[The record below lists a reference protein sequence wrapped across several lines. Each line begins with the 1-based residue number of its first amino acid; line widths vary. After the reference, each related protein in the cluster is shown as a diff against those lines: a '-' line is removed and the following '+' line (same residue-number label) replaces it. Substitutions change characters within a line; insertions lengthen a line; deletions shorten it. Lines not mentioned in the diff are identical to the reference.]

1 MEHLPMSATPRSL
14 DTPADDASLLRE
26 IHTALRNLRYGSVE
40 ITVHDSR
47 VVQIERKEKYRL
59 TEPRRPN

>member
-1 MEHLPMSATPRSL
+1 MSATQRSL
-14 DTPADDASLLRE
+14 DTSAADASLLRE
-26 IHTALRNLRYGSVE
+26 IQNALRDLRYGSVE

-59 TEPRRPN
+59 TEPRKSH

>member
-1 MEHLPMSATPRSL
+1 MSTTPRSL
-14 DTPADDASLLRE
+14 DVPADDASLLRE
-26 IHTALRNLRYGSVE
+26 IHAALRNLRYGSVE

-59 TEPRRPN
+59 SEPRK

>member
-1 MEHLPMSATPRSL
+1 MSATPRGL

-26 IHTALRNLRYGSVE
+26 IHAALRDLRYGSVE

>member
-1 MEHLPMSATPRSL
+1 MSATPRTL
-14 DTPADDASLLRE
+14 DTQADDASLLRE
-26 IHTALRNLRYGSVE
+26 IHNVLRDLRYGSVE

-59 TEPRRPN
+59 TEPRRTN

>member
-1 MEHLPMSATPRSL
+1 MSATPRSL
-14 DTPADDASLLRE
+14 DSSADDASLLRE
-26 IHTALRNLRYGSVE
+26 IHAALRDLRYGSVE

-59 TEPRRPN
+59 SEPRK